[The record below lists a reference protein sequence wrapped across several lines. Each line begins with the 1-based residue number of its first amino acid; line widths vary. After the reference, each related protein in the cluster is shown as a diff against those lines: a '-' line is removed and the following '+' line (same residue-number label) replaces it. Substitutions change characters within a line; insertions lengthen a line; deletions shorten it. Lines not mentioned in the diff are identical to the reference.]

1 MTARISAPS
10 LGAVAPY
17 LVLGSLVLSPL
28 PQTGATTPSIAET
41 SFVRAE
47 RVFSPTDPARF
58 AAGYDL
64 ALDRPDLMPLVI
76 VQAAPSFDADF
87 YEPFI
92 ISEGWREE
100 ASLEGPFLVEE
111 DQSPIVTFDDF
122 DRATIG
128 LYE

>member
-1 MTARISAPS
+1 
-10 LGAVAPY
+10 
-17 LVLGSLVLSPL
+17 
-28 PQTGATTPSIAET
+28 
-41 SFVRAE
+41 
-47 RVFSPTDPARF
+47 
-58 AAGYDL
+58 
-64 ALDRPDLMPLVI
+64 MPLVI